1 MASSFAASLVL
12 AAALPLVA
20 GCQTLDYYAQAIGGQ
35 MELWREARPIDRLVA
50 DEKLDAGLRQRLA
63 RVAQIRDFASLEL
76 ALPDDGSYREYAD
89 LRRDYVVWNVFAAP
103 EFSLDPVQWCFP
115 IAGCVAYRGY
125 FSEQKARAFAARLEK
140 RGFDVFVGGVPAYST
155 LGWFDDP
162 VLSTF
167 VSYPEAEI
175 ARLIFHE
182 LAHRVAY
189 VRDDTTFNESFAV
202 VVETQGVERWISK
215 RGMPEQQQA
224 FQVVQAR
231 KGQFLDLIGRT
242 RERLRAAYAEN
253 RSEPQKRAAKAA
265 ILRALRDDY
274 ELLKASWGGFA
285 GYDRW
290 FDAPL
295 NNAKLVS
302 VAAYSDL
309 VPGFQRMLA
318 QTNGDMARFYR
329 DVQRLAK
336 LPKAGRLAALGPG
349 S

>member
-1 MASSFAASLVL
+1 MASSLTANLF
-12 AAALPLVA
+12 LVA
-20 GCQTLDYYAQAIGGQ
+20 SVTLLGGCQTLSYYAQAIGGQ
-35 MELWREARPIDRLVA
+35 MELWNEARPIDRLVR
-50 DEKLDAGLRQRLA
+50 DEKTDYGLRERLA
-63 RVAQIRDFASLEL
+63 RIAEIRDFASREL

-89 LRRDYVVWNVFAAP
+89 LNRDYAVWNVFAAS

-125 FSEQKARAFAARLEK
+125 FSEEKARAFAVGLQAR
-140 RGFDVFVGGVPAYST
+140 GYDVFVGGVPAYST

-189 VRDDTTFNESFAV
+189 VRDDTMFNESFATA
-202 VVETQGVERWISK
+202 VELEGVERWIGK
-215 RGMPEQQQA
+215 RGTPERHQA
-224 FQVVQAR
+224 FRVAQAR
-231 KGQFLDLIGRT
+231 KEQFLELTGRT
-242 RERLRAAYAEN
+242 RERLRAVYAQDLP
-253 RSEPQKRAAKAA
+253 EPQKRAAKAEV
-265 ILRALRDDY
+265 LRGMRAEYD
-274 ELLKASWGGFA
+274 ELKLAWGGFA

-290 FDAPL
+290 FDEPL

-309 VPGFQRMLA
+309 VPAFRRMLDES
-318 QTNGDMARFYR
+318 NGDMASFYR
-329 DVQRLAK
+329 EVQRLAR
-336 LPKAGRLAALGPG
+336 LPKAERLAALGPG

>member
-1 MASSFAASLVL
+1 LS
-12 AAALPLVA
+12 
-20 GCQTLDYYAQAIGGQ
+20 GCQTLGYYAQAIGGQ
-35 MELWREARPIDRLVA
+35 MALWREAKPIEGLVR
-50 DEKLDAGLRQRLA
+50 DERTDAALRERLA
-63 RVAQIRDFASLEL
+63 RVAEIRDFASREL

-89 LRRDYVVWNVFAAP
+89 VHRDYVLWNVFAAP

-125 FSEQKARAFAARLEK
+125 FSEEKARAFAASLAK

-189 VRDDTTFNESFAV
+189 VRDDTMFNESFAV
-202 VVETQGVERWISK
+202 AVETEGVERWISN
-215 RGMPEQQQA
+215 RGTPEQHQA
-224 FQVVQAR
+224 FQVAQAR
-231 KGQFLDLIGRT
+231 KGQFLDLAGRT
-242 RERLRAAYAEN
+242 RERLRAAYAQHLP
-253 RSEPQKRAAKAA
+253 EPEKRAAKET
-265 ILRALRDDY
+265 ILREMRDEY
-274 ELLKASWGGFA
+274 GLLKASWGGFA

-290 FDAPL
+290 FEEPL

-309 VPGFQRMLA
+309 VPAFQRMLA
-318 QTNGDMARFYR
+318 EADGDMGTFYR
-329 DVQRLAK
+329 EVQRLAK
-336 LPKAGRLAALGPG
+336 LPRPERLARLGAEV
-349 S
+349 SNARD